1 LVERQVEV
9 LEREL
14 ATDLHERTRDG
25 DPAAVEPRVERD
37 ERTVTRR
44 VEDADEL
51 LTHEDRVREDDAAP
65 EHRGEGLG
73 DRGLPGAG
81 RPEGRRGSGHERDAR
96 TPRASPERRRRSRSL
111 RTPREPAPGP
121 SSR

>member
-1 LVERQVEV
+1 ERQIEV

-14 ATDLHERTRDG
+14 ATDLDERTRDRY
-25 DPAAVEPRVERD
+25 PAAIEPRVERD

-73 DRGLPGAG
+73 DRGLPGGG
-81 RPEGRRGSGHERDAR
+81 RCEEKDGSSGVDGGSGLAHRLCRQHEMC
-96 TPRASPERRRRSRSL
+96 
-111 RTPREPAPGP
+111 
-121 SSR
+121 